1 MVGLHR
7 CHPGFLET
15 LVRPPSF
22 GSMHPKYNVLEEL
35 RDRWSGSSSSGTGL
49 TGSTR
54 WESKNVVWLL
64 LYIVSELDG
73 TPYCH
78 RSPDIQKAYIPIVR
92 HLVSRLSLKLGT
104 LLITS
109 VEKKPWYAIQEE
121 RVYEISA

>member
-7 CHPGFLET
+7 YLPGFLET
-15 LVRPPSF
+15 LVRPPIF
-22 GSMHPKYNVLEEL
+22 GSIRPKYNVLEGI

-49 TGSTR
+49 TGSTQ
-54 WESKNVVWLL
+54 WEVKNVEWLL

-92 HLVSRLSLKLGT
+92 RLVSSSFVGALYFTEDIIRKEVVVCHSRRTSL
-104 LLITS
+104 
-109 VEKKPWYAIQEE
+109 
-121 RVYEISA
+121 